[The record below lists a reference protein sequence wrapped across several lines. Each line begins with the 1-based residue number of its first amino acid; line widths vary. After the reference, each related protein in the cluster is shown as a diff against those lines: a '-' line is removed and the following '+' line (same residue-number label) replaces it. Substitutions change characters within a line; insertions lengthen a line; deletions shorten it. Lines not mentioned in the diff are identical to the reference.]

1 MLGEKRRFQETMG
14 EEAASASNAAK
25 RLAPSGSLASP
36 EPYAGSRRPNQ
47 RYEYSIKSKAAFVEL
62 HQDWYPPP
70 NEGPQL
76 FKELLEKVQGVDR
89 VKWQPAPLKVMGV
102 RGARGGGRA
111 KPRTDFENHRG
122 TKKSRS
128 WRSRMVVVSGILSD
142 CFIAFVIPGHGLFRG
157 CPVVVWCLAF
167 VIPGHV
173 IPSNCLLGV

>member
-14 EEAASASNAAK
+14 REAASASSAAK

-102 RGARGGGRA
+102 RGPRGVRGARGVPELSRA
-111 KPRTDFENHRG
+111 L
-122 TKKSRS
+122 
-128 WRSRMVVVSGILSD
+128 ILQ
-142 CFIAFVIPGHGLFRG
+142 IAGAQRLSRG
-157 CPVVVWCLAF
+157 CPAVV
-167 VIPGHV
+167 
-173 IPSNCLLGV
+173 